1 MKLNPTRAALAVFA
15 IALAAPLPALAQMGA
30 GDPVPAPAPAPMEGP
45 AVVAPS
51 PAFQTTLNHA
61 EVSELQT
68 LLAQAGFDPGG
79 VDGIFGART
88 HAAVMAYQQNAG
100 LTANGEATLDLL
112 QTMRTSVVGAAP
124 APGGAPADLS
134 PAPLGGGGLAPTPVP

>member
-15 IALAAPLPALAQMGA
+15 MALAAPLPAFAQMGA
-30 GDPVPAPAPAPMEGP
+30 GDPVPAPAAADPMAAPAAP
-45 AVVAPS
+45 AAPT
-51 PAFQTTLNHA
+51 FQTTLSTS
-61 EVSELQT
+61 EVTELQT
-68 LLAQAGFDPGG
+68 LLAQAGFDPGAA
-79 VDGIFGART
+79 DGIFGPAT
-88 HAAVMAYQQNAG
+88 HAALMAYQQNAG

-134 PAPLGGGGLAPTPVP
+134 PAPLGGGALAPTP